1 MNMHT
6 FVTLTEEEVDKDD
19 RVTNN
24 GMSWNIRN
32 RFVELDLLAKNM
44 FCCMCNVPLHLQD
57 TVSERVCGG
66 EGVRSHLCI
75 GCSNLDCQT
84 ITDVLVLL
92 ALQIR

>member
-24 GMSWNIRN
+24 GMSWNIRKI
-32 RFVELDLLAKNM
+32 FVELDLVKNM
-44 FCCMCNVPLHLQD
+44 FCCMCNVPLHLQY
-57 TVSERVCGG
+57 TVSERVGG
-66 EGVRSHLCI
+66 IGVRSHLCI